1 MGYIGLPTAVVLA
14 ENGWQVTGVDINPRI
29 VDSINKGVL
38 PFVEAELGG
47 HLAKVVADGALRAQ
61 TEPPKADVYIIA
73 VPTPFREGHEADL
86 SYIFAAVESIA
97 PMLDPGCML
106 ILESTSPVG
115 TTEKMLRRALELRP
129 DLAGDGTVEGALIC
143 AAHAPERVLP
153 GQIMAEMVAND
164 RIVGGLTPRATDRAA
179 AVYASFC
186 EGRILRTDAQTA
198 ELAKLT
204 ENAFRDV
211 NIAFANELSLICDGY
226 GINVRELI
234 SLANKH
240 PRVDIL
246 QPGPGVGGHCIAVDP
261 WFIVAG
267 DPAHS
272 HLIRTARQV
281 NDSKPRWVLARFE
294 EILTSCV
301 IAFAQSTTVK
311 PAQINSALE
320 QMGATPLKQ
329 GARLYDLLLR
339 PQLDFGALAS
349 VLPALSQRLDA
360 VEPLRRDEIVEAA
373 EIKIKYSGY
382 IEREAMIA
390 DRIGRLDRVTLRGK
404 FDYST
409 LHQISTEAR
418 QKLERIDP
426 ETVGQAS
433 RIPGISPSDINIL
446 LLLLGR

>member
-294 EILTSCV
+294 EILTSCEPTATVV
-301 IAFAQSTTVK
+301 ILGLAFKANVDDLRES
-311 PAQINSALE
+311 PAMAIARHLAERYPERHFVALE
-320 QMGATPLKQ
+320 PNIRELPESLAALGNVELSRDVHCVERAGAVLVLVGHRQFRSAKRFVPE
-329 GARLYDLLLR
+329 GV
-339 PQLDFGALAS
+339 PVLDTIGLWEEPAS
-349 VLPALSQRLDA
+349 
-360 VEPLRRDEIVEAA
+360 
-373 EIKIKYSGY
+373 
-382 IEREAMIA
+382 
-390 DRIGRLDRVTLRGK
+390 
-404 FDYST
+404 
-409 LHQISTEAR
+409 
-418 QKLERIDP
+418 
-426 ETVGQAS
+426 
-433 RIPGISPSDINIL
+433 
-446 LLLLGR
+446 